1 MDGPK
6 PAVGATKT
14 HVHACPH
21 CGCKLDS
28 VSVLYEAEA
37 APSPG
42 DVSICVECGK
52 AMVFT
57 ANGTRKPTPEEQQRI
72 FKDRPFVTAHIAMT
86 RIRAKK
92 RQEKEIRRN
101 RH

>member
-1 MDGPK
+1 
-6 PAVGATKT
+6 
-14 HVHACPH
+14 
-21 CGCKLDS
+21 
-28 VSVLYEAEA
+28 
-37 APSPG
+37 
-42 DVSICVECGK
+42 
-52 AMVFT
+52 MVFT